1 MMTRIEVVAC
11 LNDPGKP
18 GGHSEDRA
26 GANGHSA
33 FVIDGAT
40 GIADRQVMTDHPSD
54 ASWLADHA
62 AAVFS
67 RAGSEESVA
76 DIVSSLNAEARKTYL
91 AAAGTGDLPRYMWPA
106 AAFQMLRIEGD
117 RLVSYGL
124 GDCRLFLQSEADGRV
139 FETTALKGNRVKE
152 IAAARAH
159 LARTGGFGGKNDI
172 GGDEKTRAA
181 LRESRSKHN
190 MPGGRIFTLG
200 LVPKAA
206 DEIVREETGLAAPA
220 RGLLCSDGFAA
231 LCDNYDA
238 FGPRE
243 LVDAAFDEGL
253 PALLARLREIERIED
268 PEGERFP
275 RYKISDDATCLAF
288 RIP

>member
-1 MMTRIEVVAC
+1 MRIEIVDR

-26 GANGHSA
+26 GANEHSA

-40 GIADRQVMTDHPSD
+40 GIADRQVMTDFPSD
-54 ASWLADHA
+54 ASWLADQALA
-62 AAVFS
+62 AFS
-67 RAGSEESVA
+67 QAGGASPVS
-76 DIVSSLNAEARKTYL
+76 DIVSRLNAEARKTYL

-124 GDCRLFLQSEADGRV
+124 GDCRLFLQSEADGQV
-139 FETTALKGNRVKE
+139 FETTALKGNRTKE

-200 LVPKAA
+200 LVPEAA
-206 DEIVREETGLAAPA
+206 NEIVREETGIAAPA
-220 RGLLCSDGFAA
+220 RGLLSSDGFAA
-231 LCDNYDA
+231 LSDNYDV
-238 FGPRE
+238 FNPSE
-243 LVDAAFDEGL
+243 LIDAAFAEGL
-253 PALLARLREIERIED
+253 PALLKRLREIERIED

-275 RYKISDDATCLAF
+275 RYKVSDDATCLAF
-288 RIP
+288 RIL

>member
-1 MMTRIEVVAC
+1 MRIEIVDR

-26 GANGHSA
+26 GANEHSA

-40 GIADRQVMTDHPSD
+40 GIADRQVMTDFPSD
-54 ASWLADHA
+54 AAWLADRA
-62 AAVFS
+62 AAAFS
-67 RAGSEESVA
+67 RAGSPESVA
-76 DIVSSLNAEARKTYL
+76 DIVSRLNAEARAAYL

-124 GDCRLFLQSEADGRV
+124 GDCRLFLQSEVNGRV
-139 FETTALKGNRVKE
+139 FETTALKGNRTRE

-200 LVPKAA
+200 LVPEAA
-206 DEIVREETGLAAPA
+206 DAIVREETGIAAPA
-220 RGLLCSDGFAA
+220 RGLLSSDGFAA
-231 LCDNYDA
+231 LSDNYDA
-238 FGPRE
+238 FSPSG
-243 LVDAAFDEGL
+243 LIDAAFDEGL
-253 PALLARLREIERIED
+253 PVLLKRLREIERIED

-275 RYKISDDATCLAF
+275 RYKVSDDATCLAF
-288 RIP
+288 RIF